1 MGKVYYTKDQSV
13 VKGLVPIISELKTL
27 SEVGI
32 YISKETPVR
41 LINRSQIT
49 EADIILLVQSAKG
62 QTRWS
67 AYSVN

>member
-13 VKGLVPIISELKTL
+13 VKGLVPVVSELKTL
-27 SEVGI
+27 SEVGK
-32 YISKETPVR
+32 YISKETLVR

-67 AYSVN
+67 AYAVN

>member
-27 SEVGI
+27 SEVGK
-32 YISKETPVR
+32 YISKETSVR

-49 EADIILLVQSAKG
+49 EADIILPVQSAKG

>member
-13 VKGLVPIISELKTL
+13 VKGLVPVISELKTL
-27 SEVGI
+27 SEVGK

-62 QTRWS
+62 QTRWF

>member
-1 MGKVYYTKDQSV
+1 MGKVYYTKDQSA
-13 VKGLVPIISELKTL
+13 VKGLVPVISELKTL
-27 SEVGI
+27 SEVGK

-67 AYSVN
+67 VYSVN

>member
-13 VKGLVPIISELKTL
+13 VKGLVPVISELKTL
-27 SEVGI
+27 SEVGK

-49 EADIILLVQSAKG
+49 EADIILLVQSTKG

>member
-13 VKGLVPIISELKTL
+13 VKGLVPVISELKTL
-27 SEVGI
+27 SEVGK
-32 YISKETPVR
+32 YVSRKTPVR
-41 LINRSQIT
+41 LINRNQIT
-49 EADIILLVQSAKG
+49 EEDVVLLIHSAKG